1 MNSPALVFGVD
12 FDPACKCAIIQV
24 CGGLPRRLEVELQAE
39 IWRGDME
46 FDIVGA
52 VCGLEENLKYIP
64 EFPHSLIR
72 FCGLGEDVPVGQVG
86 ADEEAGRRPSHTDFG
101 RKKIRFGGL
110 QPSLLHENGSGKGGE
125 VEALSEMRSCAG
137 NAGAED
143 GDGLV
148 QGDFEGALFSRMV
161 SLR

>member
-1 MNSPALVFGVD
+1 MNGPSLVFGVD
-12 FDPACKCAIIQV
+12 FDPACECAIIQV

-46 FDIVGA
+46 FDVVGT

-72 FCGLGEDVPVGQVG
+72 CCGLGEDVPVGQVG
-86 ADEEAGRRPSHTDFG
+86 VDEEAGRRPSHTDFG
-101 RKKIRFGGL
+101 RKKIRFECL
-110 QPSLLHENGSGKGGE
+110 QPSLLHENGSGKGSG
-125 VEALSEMRSCAG
+125 VEALSERRSCPG
-137 NAGAED
+137 NARAEN

-148 QGDFEGALFSRMV
+148 QGDFEGALFSTTV